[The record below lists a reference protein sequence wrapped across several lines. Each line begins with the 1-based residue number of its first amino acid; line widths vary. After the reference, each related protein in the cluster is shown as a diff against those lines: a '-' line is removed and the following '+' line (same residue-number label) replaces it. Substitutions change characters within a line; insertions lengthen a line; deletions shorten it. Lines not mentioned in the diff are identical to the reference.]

1 MTVVRARPARVSS
14 ISRDVVSRY
23 YYYYYYYYRRYRY
36 YCYYFYYYRYCLL
49 RFISFF
55 WRNKKV
61 RRLKISFIFFRFSS
75 LLRGV
80 GGGGKNAVVFETSRY
95 LFTTV
100 FIFRGGVFIVR
111 ANRSRSIVEHDDS
124 DWFFR
129 ARITIDRGV
138 EVELGSVGRGDG
150 NHRGSI

>member
-1 MTVVRARPARVSS
+1 MSRRFHATWFRAAATTTTTTTTTDAIATTATTSTTIATV
-14 ISRDVVSRY
+14 
-23 YYYYYYYYRRYRY
+23 
-36 YCYYFYYYRYCLL
+36 CYGLFL
-49 RFISFF
+49 FF
-55 WRNKKV
+55 AEIKKV

-80 GGGGKNAVVFETSRY
+80 GGGVKTRSFSRPLDIY
-95 LFTTV
+95 LQTV

>member
-1 MTVVRARPARVSS
+1 MLEVGVKTRSFSRPLD
-14 ISRDVVSRY
+14 I
-23 YYYYYYYYRRYRY
+23 
-36 YCYYFYYYRYCLL
+36 
-49 RFISFF
+49 
-55 WRNKKV
+55 
-61 RRLKISFIFFRFSS
+61 
-75 LLRGV
+75 
-80 GGGGKNAVVFETSRY
+80 Y
-95 LFTTV
+95 LQTV